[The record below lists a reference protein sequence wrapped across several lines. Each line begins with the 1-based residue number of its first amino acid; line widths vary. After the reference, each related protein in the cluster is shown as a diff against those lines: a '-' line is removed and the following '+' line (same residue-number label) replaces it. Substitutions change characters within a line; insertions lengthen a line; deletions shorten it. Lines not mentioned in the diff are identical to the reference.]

1 MRTLKTIT
9 AEPLRDGDIRRAL
22 EASLVRE
29 HSAAGDTTIL
39 HEMKVY
45 RPTARVDVAVVNGE
59 IAAFEIKSD
68 VDSFSRLKD
77 QIAGYGAVFD
87 RVSIVTTS
95 RQVKLARQKIPR
107 WWGIAVSDGL
117 DISVKR
123 TAKPNPHRRLTSL
136 LFSLTRSELISILRA
151 NEAADGHSSSNIATL
166 IQSAVQRIPE
176 DDIRASCRSVLK
188 RRRGRYISPSSS
200 PLDPP
205 SSCFAE

>member
-1 MRTLKTIT
+1 MI

-22 EASLVRE
+22 EASLVLE
-29 HSAAGDTTIL
+29 HSVMGDTTII

-68 VDSFSRLKD
+68 VDNFARLKD
-77 QIAGYGAVFD
+77 QIAGYSAVFD

-95 RQVKLARQKIPR
+95 RQVKLARQKIPS

-117 DISVKR
+117 SISTKR
-123 TAKPNPHRRLTSL
+123 TAKRNPHRQLTSL
-136 LFSLTRSELISILRA
+136 LFSLNKSELIAILLENNA
-151 NEAADGHSSSNIATL
+151 SQGHSSCSIPTL
-166 IQSAVQRIPE
+166 IQLAVQRIPE
-176 DDIRASCRSVLK
+176 NDIRASCRNVLK

-200 PLDPP
+200 PLAPA
-205 SSCFAE
+205 SSCSAE